1 MLVKAYPGP
10 TAMLFVLDRISS
22 KAIPSD
28 EEGMLFLFLP
38 TLLTWVLILA
48 SAAVIVLLVGR
59 VWGTS
64 LAGKTRGGDAQHP
77 EAAVYDPV
85 TGLPGRR
92 LFLAI
97 VGQALARA
105 TRMGQTVAVF
115 IIELDHFKVVTE
127 TRGRMNA
134 NTVIRVQAARL
145 KGALRARDIL
155 ARLTQDQFAAVLENV
170 GSAAEVLTIAQK
182 MHETVGL
189 PLMLEGD
196 ELFLSC
202 RIGYALYPQDAE
214 DSPRLIEQAARA
226 LAIAKAGGQPIHP
239 ATLSVESHRFPE
251 PRLRPVAHSR

>member
-1 MLVKAYPGP
+1 MLAKAYPGP
-10 TAMLFVLDRISS
+10 TAMLFIFDRISS
-22 KAIPSD
+22 KTILSD
-28 EEGMLFLFLP
+28 KGDMLFFSLS
-38 TLLTWVLILA
+38 TLLTWVLIVA
-48 SAAVIVLLVGR
+48 SVTVIVILVGR
-59 VWGTS
+59 ICKTS
-64 LAGKTRGGDAQHP
+64 LAGKARGRDAQNP
-77 EAAVYDPV
+77 ELAVYDPV

-105 TRMGQTVAVF
+105 TKMGQTVAVL
-115 IIELDHFKVVTE
+115 IVELDHFKVVTE
-127 TRGRMNA
+127 TRGQMNA

-145 KGALRARDIL
+145 KGALRAGNML

-202 RIGYALYPQDAE
+202 RIGWALYPQDAE
-214 DSPRLIEQAARA
+214 DGPRLIEQAARA

-239 ATLSVESHRFPE
+239 APLGVESHRSPE
-251 PRLRPVAHSR
+251 PLLQPVVHSR